1 MKLEKREITLNEL
14 DSLKDVYYFEKTLLR
29 EYETAAKKAE
39 RKEAQNEIARFLEE
53 VKGETE
59 SAKKRIEKHEL

>member
-39 RKEAQNEIARFLEE
+39 RKEAQNEIARLLEE
-53 VKGETE
+53 VRAEAD
-59 SAKKRIEKHEL
+59 SAEKRIKKHKI